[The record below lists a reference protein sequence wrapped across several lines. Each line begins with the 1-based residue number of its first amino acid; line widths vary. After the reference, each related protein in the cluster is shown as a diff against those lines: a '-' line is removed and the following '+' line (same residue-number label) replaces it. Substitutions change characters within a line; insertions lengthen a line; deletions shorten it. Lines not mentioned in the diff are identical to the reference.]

1 MNYSHIYTNI
11 NDDKITQDIKK
22 CLKHIHK
29 LNLLSIDKTN
39 VEITMATYIEHTN
52 QYLLY
57 YNKLLAYTQLLIYSN
72 FSNSSIANLQ
82 KKLLKINLLFT
93 KSVSKFAINCS
104 KIKELQILINASTQ
118 LQPYKKHLLS
128 LCKPHFWETKTSKN
142 TSYEAFYNFLLSD
155 SNSTYS
161 DIENDV
167 CECLINIKKSA
178 FSSAQNYNFD
188 SVLDLELYKNN
199 LNSTVLSNIINNI
212 TKCRKPF
219 EKYILSILKEKNN
232 SAIPYSELFRPT
244 FSKLYTKDFIDKFVI
259 KAFYNH
265 SKELGE
271 LASDILTNHTL
282 SLNSNSKF
290 NSCHIKLFF
299 SKNSEIVIKR
309 NNTLSD
315 LFSIAHELGHAYQ
328 SKILMNN
335 NTPINCLLTP
345 AFEELGA
352 MYCENLIIRYTLNH
366 ITDPILCKNIL
377 STYISHLF
385 EATLDIYVR
394 YLFEKNIF
402 DNIND
407 TYTAEILYSLMEN
420 LQREIYIN
428 YIIPNKNL
436 WLEKSHFY
444 STTTSFYN
452 FPYSFALFLSLSLPD
467 SCLTKI
473 FEESGKI
480 DYQLLNSK
488 FNINIEDNNSFNLAI
503 EKINFYVEKFISM

>member
-11 NDDKITQDIKK
+11 DDNEITQDIKK
-22 CLKHIHK
+22 CLISIHK
-29 LNLLSIDKTN
+29 LNLLSIYKTN
-39 VEITMATYIEHTN
+39 IESTLTTYIEHTN

-57 YNKLLAYTQLLIYSN
+57 YNKLLAYTQLLVYSN
-72 FSNSSIANLQ
+72 FNNSSISNLR

-93 KSVSKFAINCS
+93 KIVSKFTINCS
-104 KIKELQILINASTQ
+104 KIEELQILINSSNQ

-128 LCKPHFWETKTSKN
+128 LCESHFWETKISKN
-142 TSYEAFYNFLLSD
+142 NSSEAFYNFLLSN

-161 DIENDV
+161 DIEKDV
-167 CECLINIKKSA
+167 CECLVNIKKSA
-178 FSSAQNYNFD
+178 FYSAQNYNFD

-199 LNSTVLSNIINNI
+199 LNSAVLSNIINTI
-212 TKCRKPF
+212 KKCQKPF
-219 EKYILSILKEKNN
+219 ERYILSILKEKNN
-232 SAIPYSELFRPT
+232 SAINYSELFRPT
-244 FSKLYTKDFIDKFVI
+244 FSKLYTKEFIDKFVI

-265 SKELGE
+265 SKELGD

-282 SLNSNSKF
+282 NLNSNSRF

-352 MYCENLIIRYTLNH
+352 MYCENIIILYTLNN
-366 ITDPILCKNIL
+366 ISDPILCKNIL

-402 DNIND
+402 DNINN

-420 LQREIYIN
+420 LQRDVYKN

-452 FPYSFALFLSLSLPD
+452 FPYAFALFLSLSLPD
-467 SCLTKI
+467 SCLTKLL
-473 FEESGKI
+473 EESGKI

-503 EKINFYVEKFISM
+503 KKINCYVEKFISM